1 MYVCPS
7 CERPIN
13 QATEIC
19 PYCETDLISLRETLE
34 AEPPKKANPI
44 AMLARWGVLLIAV
57 WAFLWLI
64 MPERAVDQRLQ
75 AEQVTVEA
83 LQQVQSALSGYLAA
97 QGSFP
102 DSLEALGDRVRI
114 AAQQAQG
121 QGYRLVYT
129 PGHAAPDGRTLSY
142 TLEARAGN
150 YGYRSFY
157 TDESGVLRATREQR
171 PANALDP
178 PL

>member
-19 PYCETDLISLRETLE
+19 PYCSTDLISLREALE
-34 AEPPKKANPI
+34 TEPPKKPNPAAI
-44 AMLARWGVLLIAV
+44 LARWGVLLAGV
-57 WAFLWLI
+57 WAFLWFV
-64 MPERAVDQRLQ
+64 MPERATDQRLQ
-75 AEQVTVEA
+75 AEQVVVDA
-83 LQQVQSALSGYLAA
+83 VQQVQSALASYLAA
-97 QGSFP
+97 QGTFP
-102 DSLEALGDRVRI
+102 DSLEALGERVRI

-121 QGYRLVYT
+121 QGYRLVYM
-129 PGHAAPDGRTLSY
+129 PGHAAPDGRTRSY